1 MLHFTNSEISR
12 SGMALN
18 ATPTTSPSNT
28 TASAGFSLSQFETE
42 LSALVN
48 EALQAAGVSPSEASF
63 SFNPSSSNSSTTSSG
78 SSTASTSATSTG
90 TGSQTNAAAGNS
102 QSNAGSNTITIPFIG
117 TVTVP
122 AATTSSTTAATA
134 SSSTS
139 DSSPAMPLSLTDDTN
154 PVVGTEGL
162 IYDPKVA
169 EFGGMGAAPIT
180 DTNTLQNPF
189 TGKSYSEDLVFAG
202 YQKIYGTDTTSLEG
216 ALMQQWGASAVNDY
230 VQQNPGTA
238 VATIQQETA
247 QNPNQTNFE
256 LYGPWASFTDPSSGV
271 LSYFDANGVQYA
283 DGTGPASQ
291 MFNAL
296 GGQNTAAWQS
306 ATAV

>member
-1 MLHFTNSEISR
+1 MLHFMNTEMSR

-18 ATPTTSPSNT
+18 ATPATAPSNT

-48 EALQAAGVSPSEASF
+48 EALQGAGVSPSEASF

-78 SSTASTSATSTG
+78 APTTSTTPASTDTQ
-90 TGSQTNAAAGNS
+90 SQTNAAAGNS
-102 QSNAGSNTITIPFIG
+102 QSS
-117 TVTVP
+117 
-122 AATTSSTTAATA
+122 AASAL
-134 SSSTS
+134 
-139 DSSPAMPLSLTDDTN
+139 PLSLTDDTN

-180 DTNTLQNPF
+180 DNKMLQNPF
-189 TGKSYSEDLVFAG
+189 TGQSVSEDLVFAG

-216 ALMQQWGASAVNDY
+216 ALMQQWGPTAVQDY
-230 VQQNPGTA
+230 VQQNPGTT

-247 QNPNQTNFE
+247 QNANQTNFE
-256 LYGPWASFTDPSSGV
+256 LHGPWASFTDQATGV